1 MCRVCRALNCFK
13 GLWEILLV
21 FGYLSMDISRD
32 ISDTINS
39 NICCPASVCVSP
51 VILGYQNL
59 FKSKMYLIA
68 MLSRVPLFWL
78 SHKFLCGFTASK
90 HLEEMETD
98 LSLLASFLFFRTG
111 RLPSNLFWEVKN
123 WVDAQ
128 FSLMLLSKAFFQ
140 YMQMLFQLWNK
151 IFLGCILFLPWHING
166 SVVTAKS
173 WRRITMS
180 TYVFKNNRLI
190 ITLMLMC
197 RTYLNAESLKQFLP
211 RSKSEGIIW
220 NSLQK
225 PKYQVQ
231 FETFLD
237 SQRSPW
243 KQLWSKITTTF

>member
-1 MCRVCRALNCFK
+1 MKKWRQT
-13 GLWEILLV
+13 
-21 FGYLSMDISRD
+21 S
-32 ISDTINS
+32 
-39 NICCPASVCVSP
+39 
-51 VILGYQNL
+51 
-59 FKSKMYLIA
+59 
-68 MLSRVPLFWL
+68 LFWP
-78 SHKFLCGFTASK
+78 H
-90 HLEEMETD
+90 
-98 LSLLASFLFFRTG
+98 FFFSRTG

-140 YMQMLFQLWNK
+140 NMQMLFQLWNK
-151 IFLGCILFLPWHING
+151 IFLGCILCLPWHING
-166 SVVTAKS
+166 NVVTARS

-243 KQLWSKITTTF
+243 KRLWSKITTTF